1 MLQKLWLHQTDKLLL
16 MKKITRQTDSY
27 TCPECLVRVFIFL
40 KHPVLTLIQQCT
52 CISEH
57 VSCGETGKKD
67 IADLRVTHYAVYH
80 KCIGRRSKDLE
91 KLFGYSLFYIK
102 LATPDSL
109 YHVFIPPSLQFILP
123 HSRGSS
129 HGQTRIIRKAYDH
142 DFYTRMME
150 DNYELWAQL
159 ERESGVKLFR

>member
-1 MLQKLWLHQTDKLLL
+1 MVFFF
-16 MKKITRQTDSY
+16 
-27 TCPECLVRVFIFL
+27 CLF
-40 KHPVLTLIQQCT
+40 C
-52 CISEH
+52 
-57 VSCGETGKKD
+57 
-67 IADLRVTHYAVYH
+67 
-80 KCIGRRSKDLE
+80 
-91 KLFGYSLFYIK
+91 YSLFYIK